1 MGWAVQRSAPRR
13 RKTPGNVDGH
23 VLGSSGGGG
32 GGTGMNDDSRHRAAI
47 AAQERFSSRSASPP
61 VSETGGT
68 REIEGQADAGASLDM
83 STASKS
89 VDLAVARGGNGN
101 EKPILQVDVTS
112 QLTTSV
118 SSRNEDPSAAI
129 HSAAS
134 ALSSPMPID
143 DDGVDD
149 GEPSSQVVP
158 DVVALPPDGAVGGGN
173 HSEVPAEAG
182 NAKNADAQSDGLA
195 MLESMGFSRGE
206 ARRAMERFHNSVD
219 RAANWLLTGG
229 GVDGADGGGS
239 SGGGGGGG
247 REEKAERSEDGGM
260 ELEVGGAGEED
271 EGVSELRGKL
281 EEILGRFVGGIAPD
295 WR

>member
-1 MGWAVQRSAPRR
+1 M
-13 RKTPGNVDGH
+13 
-23 VLGSSGGGG
+23 
-32 GGTGMNDDSRHRAAI
+32 
-47 AAQERFSSRSASPP
+47 
-61 VSETGGT
+61 
-68 REIEGQADAGASLDM
+68 
-83 STASKS
+83 
-89 VDLAVARGGNGN
+89 
-101 EKPILQVDVTS
+101 
-112 QLTTSV
+112 
-118 SSRNEDPSAAI
+118 
-129 HSAAS
+129 
-134 ALSSPMPID
+134 
-143 DDGVDD
+143 
-149 GEPSSQVVP
+149 P

-173 HSEVPAEAG
+173 HSEVPAVAG
-182 NAKNADAQSDGLA
+182 NAENADAQSDGLA

-239 SGGGGGGG
+239 GGGGGGGGGG

-295 WR
+295 WRWCTKTLAVPLFLVIIPAN